1 MFWPARVTAS
11 DSGLSLR
18 PLHVVHARGCM
29 YSSSSRRTAS
39 DSVSSYGGW
48 SLERIPS
55 QLVPE
60 LSTRC
65 PLLPPVPY
73 RSLSRTSALSSP
85 QGALRLNPN
94 CLASPGRIT
103 FLRYPSGSPHGNTT
117 PSRML
122 MLGSPR
128 SSSSLTSR
136 REPRPPQAGHAPNG
150 ELNEK
155 WRGSSSGSEMPHT
168 GQPYLSEK
176 RCGLR
181 SSWR

>member
-1 MFWPARVTAS
+1 MLRPARVTAS

-18 PLHVVHARGCM
+18 PSQVVHARGCM
-29 YSSSSRRTAS
+29 YSSSSTRTES
-39 DSVSSYGGW
+39 DSVSSYRRW
-48 SLERIPS
+48 MLERIPS

-60 LSTRC
+60 LSVRC
-65 PLLPPVPY
+65 PVLPPVPY
-73 RSLSRTSALSSP
+73 SSVSRTSGLSSP
-85 QGALRLNPN
+85 HGALRLKPH

-103 FLRYPSGSPHGNTT
+103 FLRYPPGSPQGNTP

-150 ELNEK
+150 ELKEK
-155 WRGSSSGSEMPHT
+155 CRGSSS
-168 GQPYLSEK
+168 
-176 RCGLR
+176 
-181 SSWR
+181 